1 MFSAVTFDLTFDSK
15 IYVFISCLIADQD
28 YFQYIKKHETLTG
41 NPPIRIYVNKVE
53 NRITFKIKSERYL
66 IFIY

>member
-1 MFSAVTFDLTFDSK
+1 MWNDKFKWTDESYPVSV
-15 IYVFISCLIADQD
+15 IQD
-28 YFQYIKKHETLTG
+28 YFQYIKKHETLTC

-66 IFIY
+66 IFIYWIFLY